1 MSDEKGYRGFQIY
14 RTANPTP
21 VRNWDYAAHL
31 WDDPESGIEF
41 MGASVDA
48 VKRNIDF
55 ELDDSPPEI
64 FIQRGN
70 QTWFSAKGYHDTV
83 ETSEAELTKY
93 VLDNSPWIDV
103 KALPKDSSD
112 FLVRMKW
119 HRSENTVCFVARYC
133 RPLDMESDN
142 TEDWAVYDEKSDAY
156 YCPEG
161 WYESNVN
168 WDGEYSYVQ
177 VTEGD
182 VIEYMPIPPGKE

>member
-1 MSDEKGYRGFQIY
+1 MSDM
-14 RTANPTP
+14 
-21 VRNWDYAAHL
+21 
-31 WDDPESGIEF
+31 PEEIWAWALNDGIWSSRENYLNN
-41 MGASVDA
+41 G
-48 VKRNIDF
+48 
-55 ELDDSPPEI
+55 
-64 FIQRGN
+64 
-70 QTWFSAKGYHDTV
+70 
-83 ETSEAELTKY
+83 TKY
-93 VLDNSPWIDV
+93 VLDKSPWIDV
-103 KALPKDSSD
+103 SDPPEDSSD